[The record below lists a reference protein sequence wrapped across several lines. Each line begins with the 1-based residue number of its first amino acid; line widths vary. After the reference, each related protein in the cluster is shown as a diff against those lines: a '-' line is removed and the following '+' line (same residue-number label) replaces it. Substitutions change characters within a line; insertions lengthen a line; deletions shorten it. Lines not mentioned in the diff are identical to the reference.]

1 MKPLYICFLTCFM
14 VFSSEVDNDFGTL
27 SMEILGPRMKVGSF
41 REDLPLFL
49 LGSRGN
55 S

>member
-14 VFSSEVDNDFGTL
+14 VFDCEMVMCFGTL
-27 SMEILGPRMKVGSF
+27 SMGVLGPGMKVDSF

-49 LGSRGN
+49 LGS
-55 S
+55 